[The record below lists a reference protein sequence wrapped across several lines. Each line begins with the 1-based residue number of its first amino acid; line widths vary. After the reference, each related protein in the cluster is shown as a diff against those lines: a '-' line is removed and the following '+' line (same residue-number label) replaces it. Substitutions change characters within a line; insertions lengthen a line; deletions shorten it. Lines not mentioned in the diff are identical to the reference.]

1 MSEAS
6 IKEFIRTVADTQV
19 KKDLV
24 VFFHQNP
31 CMDNCQGLSVWVNQ
45 TAEEIAAEIDDLV
58 EAGILRKD
66 GEGPGAIYSYDPKP
80 EMRGIIQEFVNY
92 YRKER
97 DAVQAEIASL
107 QAQMDRVRRESL
119 REIQREQSRTKT
131 IIASMAD
138 GVIVADPEDV
148 VILYNPAAAYLL
160 GWDDR
165 SALGRPFAETI
176 RDKGFLPLV
185 EKLNEIREHP
195 QRIVSTELSIEQ
207 PRPMTLKANLSSVI
221 DAQGERLGTVT
232 VLRDVTEFKELDKAK
247 NDFISMVSHE
257 LRSPLTS
264 IRGFLLTILRGLYG
278 EVNERQKEP
287 LMIIE
292 QQSNRL
298 LNLINDLLEITRSEM
313 KLSEQRME
321 PTQLAEV
328 LLSCVAGAR
337 GQADEKNIRLIT
349 NIPADLPLIDADKE
363 NMEKVFNNL
372 LSNAIKYTPAGG
384 TVKVSACDFGTHLQI
399 SVADTGIGIAPEAL
413 PHIFERFYR
422 VKDEKT
428 REILGTG
435 LGLTIVKNIVDAHMG
450 TIHVESEVGKGST
463 FTVLLPK
470 HKAAAPVDENSAEE
484 PPVELSPTP
493 AQSAAV

>member
-1 MSEAS
+1 
-6 IKEFIRTVADTQV
+6 
-19 KKDLV
+19 
-24 VFFHQNP
+24 
-31 CMDNCQGLSVWVNQ
+31 
-45 TAEEIAAEIDDLV
+45 
-58 EAGILRKD
+58 
-66 GEGPGAIYSYDPKP
+66 
-80 EMRGIIQEFVNY
+80 
-92 YRKER
+92 
-97 DAVQAEIASL
+97 
-107 QAQMDRVRRESL
+107 
-119 REIQREQSRTKT
+119 
-131 IIASMAD
+131 
-138 GVIVADPEDV
+138 
-148 VILYNPAAAYLL
+148 
-160 GWDDR
+160 
-165 SALGRPFAETI
+165 
-176 RDKGFLPLV
+176 
-185 EKLNEIREHP
+185 
-195 QRIVSTELSIEQ
+195 
-207 PRPMTLKANLSSVI
+207 
-221 DAQGERLGTVT
+221 
-232 VLRDVTEFKELDKAK
+232 
-247 NDFISMVSHE
+247 
-257 LRSPLTS
+257 
-264 IRGFLLTILRGLYG
+264 
-278 EVNERQKEP
+278 
-287 LMIIE
+287 
-292 QQSNRL
+292 
-298 LNLINDLLEITRSEM
+298 
-313 KLSEQRME
+313 
-321 PTQLAEV
+321 V

-384 TVKVSACDFGTHLQI
+384 TVKVSASDFGTHLQI